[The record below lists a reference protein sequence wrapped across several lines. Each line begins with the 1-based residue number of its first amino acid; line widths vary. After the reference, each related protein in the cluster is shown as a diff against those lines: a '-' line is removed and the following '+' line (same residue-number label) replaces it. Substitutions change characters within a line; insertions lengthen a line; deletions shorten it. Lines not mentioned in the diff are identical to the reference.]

1 MRKGDESKI
10 SFPNPRGLRASP
22 QTYSERGGETYYLFV
37 SNIIQYETSFFL
49 LKYTLR
55 FFIFKFDLNVK
66 YRPYCLLKK
75 LFIEKTIFFSV
86 DYAKINEL
94 HEIQNIGRSIPLSK

>member
-10 SFPNPRGLRASP
+10 SFSYPFESFPSDLQWARWRNLLFIYFEY
-22 QTYSERGGETYYLFV
+22 YSV
-37 SNIIQYETSFFL
+37 WNQFFL

-66 YRPYCLLKK
+66 YRPYCLQKK

-94 HEIQNIGRSIPLSK
+94 HEIQNISRSIPLSK